1 MICYQY
7 TIQAK
12 KAQQKQTWK
21 AGRSMELSKMI
32 DHTLLKPDATQ
43 EDVRRICGEAKTY
56 GFASVCVNSCYAAL
70 VREELHGSG
79 VKTCCVVGF
88 PLGAMSAA
96 AKAFEAEQACA
107 DGAQEIDK
115 VLNIGALKAGDD
127 AYVLCDIGA
136 VVAAACGAIVKVILE
151 TCLLN
156 DDEIVRACRLAVQA
170 GASFVKTS
178 TGFGS
183 GGATVHDVALMRQT
197 VGPEIGVKAS
207 GGIRTR
213 ADAVNMIEAG
223 ASRIGTSAG
232 AAICREEK

>member
-1 MICYQY
+1 
-7 TIQAK
+7 
-12 KAQQKQTWK
+12 
-21 AGRSMELSKMI
+21 MI

-43 EDVRRICGEAKTY
+43 EDVRRICAEAREY

-70 VREELHGSG
+70 VRGELCGSG
-79 VKTCCVVGF
+79 VKACCVVGF
-88 PLGAMSAA
+88 PLGAMSTA

-107 DGAQEIDK
+107 DGAQEIDM
-115 VLNIGALKAGDD
+115 VLNAGALKAGDD
-127 AYVLCDIGA
+127 EYVLRDISA
-136 VVAAACGAIVKVILE
+136 VVAAARGAIVKVILE

-183 GGATVHDVALMRQT
+183 GGASVHDVALMRQT

-213 ADAVNMIEAG
+213 ADAVKMIEAG

-232 AAICREEK
+232 VAICRDA